1 MEPTLYYLFLFFSF
15 LFLAFFYWYFYASK
29 KVIGFANSSHPP
41 AKKKKIGSSHDVTH
55 AYKLVFSK
63 DEFKEISPK

>member
-15 LFLAFFYWYFYASK
+15 PCLFFIGIFMLQK
-29 KVIGFANSSHPP
+29 KLSDLLTLPTP
-41 AKKKKIGSSHDVTH
+41 RKKNKFGSSHDVTH

>member
-15 LFLAFFYWYFYASK
+15 PCLFFIGIFMLRK
-29 KVIGFANSSHPP
+29 KLSDLLTLHTLPQ
-41 AKKKKIGSSHDVTH
+41 KKKKIGSSHDVTH